1 MIGNSKSVQYKVENV
16 QQYVHIMCR
25 TVGNQFVVEI
35 IAAQKTSFARRLQT
49 NTNEKGNFIL
59 FKYLLGT
66 YLTNPP

>member
-35 IAAQKTSFARRLQT
+35 IAAQKTSFAWRLSK
-49 NTNEKGNFIL
+49 NTNEETSYFSSNRFVDGNL
-59 FKYLLGT
+59 KPY
-66 YLTNPP
+66 